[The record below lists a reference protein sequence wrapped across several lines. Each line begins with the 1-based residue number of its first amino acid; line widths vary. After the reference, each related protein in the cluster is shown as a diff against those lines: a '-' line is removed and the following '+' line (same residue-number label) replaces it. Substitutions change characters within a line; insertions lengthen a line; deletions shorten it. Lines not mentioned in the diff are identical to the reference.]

1 MVTMRGAFALSLASL
16 TLSASLAL
24 VSCGSTAT
32 EPEPPPGA
40 YRVLFVGN
48 SLTYTND
55 LPAMVEA
62 IALANGDTFFVRSE
76 AFPDWGLQ
84 DHWEKGDAPSLMTT
98 DAWDVVVMQ
107 QGPSSLESSRIDLL
121 TWSRKF
127 GDLARIHHMC
137 AAMYEVWPS
146 KNYLTSMQDV
156 HDHYAEA
163 ADSIG
168 GLFLPAGDAWL
179 NAWAKDADFALYGP
193 DNFHPTPLGT
203 YLAALAVYSGLTGRS
218 PVGNTATVPGV
229 TLTSDERHQIQL
241 AAWEAAYGLPRRCGQ

>member
-1 MVTMRGAFALSLASL
+1 MRALLPLAFVSLL
-16 TLSASLAL
+16 
-24 VSCGSTAT
+24 SCGSAST
-32 EPEPPPGA
+32 EPGAPPGA
-40 YRVLFVGN
+40 FRVLFVGN

-62 IALANGDTFFVRSE
+62 IASAAGDTFYVRSE

-84 DHWEKGDAPSLMTT
+84 DHWEQGDAPSLMTS

-137 AAMYEVWPS
+137 AAMYEVWPA
-146 KNYLTSMQDV
+146 KNNLGSMPAV

-168 GLFLPAGDAWL
+168 GLFLPAGDAWM

-193 DNFHPTPLGT
+193 DNFHPSRLGT
-203 YLAALAVYSGLTGRS
+203 YLAALAIYSGLTGRS

-229 TLTSDERHQIQL
+229 TLDANARKAIQL
-241 AAWEAAYGLPRRCGQ
+241 AAWEAAYGLPRRCGA

>member
-1 MVTMRGAFALSLASL
+1 MRSGLPLLLASL
-16 TLSASLAL
+16 SLSGSLAL
-24 VSCGSTAT
+24 VSCGSTPT

-62 IALANGDTFFVRSE
+62 IALANGDTFYTKSL

-84 DHWEKGDAPSLMTT
+84 DHWEEGSAPDEITKEE
-98 DAWDVVVMQ
+98 WDVVVMQ
-107 QGPSSLESSRIDLL
+107 QGPSSLPESRVDLL
-121 TWSRKF
+121 LWAGKF
-127 GDLARIHHMC
+127 GDLAAIHHTC
-137 AAMYEVWPS
+137 TAMYEVWPA
-146 KNYLTSMQDV
+146 KNYLNTMPAV

-168 GLFLPAGDAWL
+168 GLFLPAGDAWI
-179 NAWAKDADFALYGP
+179 NAWAKDADLALYGP
-193 DNFHPTPLGT
+193 DNFHPSPLGT

-229 TLTSDERHQIQL
+229 SLDANTRKELQL
-241 AAWEAAYGLPRRCGQ
+241 AAWEAAYGLPRRCGE